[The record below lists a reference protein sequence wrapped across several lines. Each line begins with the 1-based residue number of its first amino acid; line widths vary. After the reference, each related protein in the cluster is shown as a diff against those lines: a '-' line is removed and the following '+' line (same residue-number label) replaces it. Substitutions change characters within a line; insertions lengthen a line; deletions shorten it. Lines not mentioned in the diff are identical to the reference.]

1 MKHNECHSGYI
12 HFNIQFAFFTLYYYI
27 DRVILG
33 IIYLAI
39 RLIKSKLK
47 KHSNLIKSAQ
57 ESSEIIYADL

>member
-1 MKHNECHSGYI
+1 MNVTVATSILIYSLSV
-12 HFNIQFAFFTLYYYI
+12 FFTLYYYI

-47 KHSNLIKSAQ
+47 KHSNVIKSAQ
-57 ESSEIIYADL
+57 ESNEIIYADL

>member
-1 MKHNECHSGYI
+1 MNVTVVTSILIYSLS
-12 HFNIQFAFFTLYYYI
+12 AFFTLYYYI

>member
-1 MKHNECHSGYI
+1 MNVTVATSIFIYSLSV
-12 HFNIQFAFFTLYYYI
+12 FFTLYYYI
-27 DRVILG
+27 DRVILD

-47 KHSNLIKSAQ
+47 KHSNVLKSAQ

>member
-1 MKHNECHSGYI
+1 MNVTVATSILIYSLSI
-12 HFNIQFAFFTLYYYI
+12 FFTLYYYI

>member
-1 MKHNECHSGYI
+1 MSRWLHPFYLYSLSV
-12 HFNIQFAFFTLYYYI
+12 FFTLYYYI
-27 DRVILG
+27 DRVILD

-47 KHSNLIKSAQ
+47 KHSNVIKSAQ

>member
-12 HFNIQFAFFTLYYYI
+12 HFNIQFICILYYYI

>member
-1 MKHNECHSGYI
+1 MNVTVVTSILIYSLS
-12 HFNIQFAFFTLYYYI
+12 AFFTLYYYT

>member
-1 MKHNECHSGYI
+1 MNVTVATSILIYSLSV
-12 HFNIQFAFFTLYYYI
+12 FFTLYYYI

-47 KHSNLIKSAQ
+47 KHSNLIKSTQ

>member
-1 MKHNECHSGYI
+1 MNVTVATSILIYSLSV
-12 HFNIQFAFFTLYYYI
+12 FFTLYYYI

>member
-1 MKHNECHSGYI
+1 MNVTVATSILIYSLSV
-12 HFNIQFAFFTLYYYI
+12 FFILYYYI

-39 RLIKSKLK
+39 RQIKSKLK
-47 KHSNLIKSAQ
+47 KHSNVIKSAQ

>member
-1 MKHNECHSGYI
+1 MNVTVVTSILIYRLS
-12 HFNIQFAFFTLYYYI
+12 AFFTLYYYI

>member
-1 MKHNECHSGYI
+1 MNVTVVTSILIYSLSV
-12 HFNIQFAFFTLYYYI
+12 FFTLYYYI

>member
-1 MKHNECHSGYI
+1 MNVTVATSILIYSLSV
-12 HFNIQFAFFTLYYYI
+12 FLTLYYYI

>member
-1 MKHNECHSGYI
+1 MNVTVATSILIYSLS
-12 HFNIQFAFFTLYYYI
+12 AFFTLYYYI

>member
-1 MKHNECHSGYI
+1 MNVTVATSILIYSLTV
-12 HFNIQFAFFTLYYYI
+12 FFTLYYYI

>member
-1 MKHNECHSGYI
+1 M
-12 HFNIQFAFFTLYYYI
+12 NITVATSILIYSLSVFFTLYYYI